1 MIRSIEDAAR
11 VLSQAKKVA
20 VLTGAGVSQESG
32 IETFR
37 DENGV
42 WSKLDPMIW
51 ATVEGFLSQPENV
64 WDWYEQR
71 RLTIRNSKPNA
82 GHLALSKMESIFESL
97 AVATQNIDGYHQ
109 SAGSG
114 VVRELHGNIFKNKCL
129 AEDICKNVFDSSVT
143 PPKCL
148 ECGSFIRPD
157 VVWFGEML
165 PEKEWSLARDD
176 VQECDV
182 YMVIGTSGMVW
193 PAAGLPTIAKRKGA
207 KIIIINTTE
216 SEIDQRADVLIRGKS
231 GEVLP
236 QILKLL
242 EK

>member
-42 WSKLDPMIW
+42 WSKFDPMVW
-51 ATVEGFLSQPENV
+51 ATVEGFLSQPADV
-64 WDWYEQR
+64 WNWYQER
-71 RLTIRNSKPNA
+71 RFTIRNNRPNA
-82 GHLALSKMESIFESL
+82 GHLALAKMESFFESL
-97 AVATQNIDGYHQ
+97 TVATQNIDGYHQ
-109 SAGSG
+109 SAGSS

-129 AEDICKNVFDSSVT
+129 AEDLSKNVFDSSVT

-148 ECGSFIRPD
+148 ECGSFIRPG

-165 PEKEWSLARDD
+165 PENEWSLARDD
-176 VQECDV
+176 AQECDV

-207 KIIIINTTE
+207 KVIIINTTE
-216 SEIDQRADVLIRGKS
+216 SEIDQRADVLIRDKS

>member
-1 MIRSIEDAAR
+1 MLPIENAAK
-11 VLSQAKKVA
+11 VLSQGRKVA
-20 VLTGAGVSQESG
+20 VLTGAGMSQESG

-42 WSKLDPMIW
+42 WSKFDPMVW
-51 ATVEGFLSQPENV
+51 ATVESFLSQPADV
-64 WDWYEQR
+64 WNWYQER
-71 RLTIRNSKPNA
+71 RFTIRNNRPNA
-82 GHLALSKMESIFESL
+82 GHLALAKMESFFESL
-97 AVATQNIDGYHQ
+97 TVATQNIDGYHQ
-109 SAGSG
+109 SAGSS
-114 VVRELHGNIFKNKCL
+114 VVHELHGNIFQNKCL
-129 AEDICKNVFDSSVT
+129 AEDLSKNVFDSSVT

-165 PEKEWSLARDD
+165 PENEWNLARDD
-176 VQECDV
+176 AQECDV
-182 YMVIGTSGMVW
+182 YMVIGTSGIVW

-207 KIIIINTTE
+207 KVIIINTTE

>member
-1 MIRSIEDAAR
+1 MLPIENAAR
-11 VLSQAKKVA
+11 VLSQARKVA
-20 VLTGAGVSQESG
+20 VLTGAGMSQESG

-42 WSKLDPMIW
+42 WSKFDPMIW
-51 ATVEGFLSQPENV
+51 ATVEGFLSQPADV
-64 WDWYEQR
+64 WNWYEER
-71 RLTIRNSKPNA
+71 RFTIRNSQPNA
-82 GHLALSKMESIFESL
+82 GHLALAKMEPLFESL
-97 AVATQNIDGYHQ
+97 AVATQNIDGYHH
-109 SAGSG
+109 SAGSN
-114 VVRELHGNIFKNKCL
+114 VVRELHGNIFQNKCL
-129 AEDICKNVFDSSVT
+129 AEGICKNVFNTSTT

-157 VVWFGEML
+157 VVWFGEVL
-165 PEKEWSLARDD
+165 PEKEWNLARDD
-176 VQECDV
+176 AQGCDV

-236 QILKLL
+236 EILKLL
-242 EK
+242 DK

>member
-1 MIRSIEDAAR
+1 MWSVEDAAK
-11 VLSQAKKVA
+11 VLSKARRVA
-20 VLTGAGVSQESG
+20 VLTGAGISQESG

-51 ATVEGFLSQPENV
+51 ATVEGFLSQPANV
-64 WDWYEQR
+64 WNWYEER
-71 RLTIRNSKPNA
+71 RQTIRNNKPNA
-82 GHLALSKMESIFESL
+82 GHLALAKMESFFEWL
-97 AVATQNIDGYHQ
+97 TVATQNIDGYHQ
-109 SAGSG
+109 SAGSS
-114 VVRELHGNIFKNKCL
+114 VVCELHGNIFRNKCL

-165 PEKEWSLARDD
+165 PEKEWNRARDEAA
-176 VQECDV
+176 QCDV
-182 YMVIGTSGMVW
+182 YMVVGTSGMVW

-216 SEIDQRADVLIRGKS
+216 SEIDQRADVLIRGRS

-236 QILKLL
+236 QIFKLL
-242 EK
+242 GK